1 MKRRTLVSLLA
12 LGATGATG
20 VRAEDDSF
28 VLVTQQQLDDEQ
40 RAQAT
45 QRPEPP
51 PSRKRGVFP
60 MIRVID
66 PRAGDGGVPS
76 PLRLEFHFETSR
88 DAHIVPATFRVLY
101 GILKFDL
108 TDTLRPH
115 ARWNEQGV
123 VVAQAMVPAG
133 THRLLVQIADDRGR
147 VNEQELKLKVVM

>member
-12 LGATGATG
+12 LSATG
-20 VRAEDDSF
+20 VRANDDGF
-28 VLVTQQQLDDEQ
+28 VLITQQQLDEEQ

-45 QRPEPP
+45 QRPELP

-66 PRAGDGGVPS
+66 PRAGDGGVQS
-76 PLRLEFHFETSR
+76 PLRLEFQFETSR

-133 THRLLVQIADDRGR
+133 SHRLLVQIADDKGR
-147 VNEQELKLKVVM
+147 VNEQELRVRVVM